1 MSDLNGLESRPL
13 LPALA
18 LASIAVLLLSLLVLY
33 FRHRAG
39 GKGALAGKAQTKGPA
54 AETGSDASK
63 PRVLVL
69 FGTQTGTAERFSKQ
83 LKTELQTRYGGASTY
98 DVMDLE
104 DFSGPDQLSKE
115 KVVFFM
121 VATYGDGEPTD
132 NAADFYNWVVKAG
145 GEAEKGTGNA
155 QLLKVIWP
163 GQNLWTEPLACLDA
177 TFLAGPR

>member
-1 MSDLNGLESRPL
+1 MTELNGLEPARPL

-18 LASIAVLLLSLLVLY
+18 LASVAVLVLSLAILLL
-33 FRHRAG
+33 RHWRS
-39 GKGALAGKAQTKGPA
+39 GKGGAGKPLAKGAAGKASSEA
-54 AETGSDASK
+54 NK

-83 LKTELQTRYGGASTY
+83 LKTELQTRYGDASMY

-104 DFSGPDQLSKE
+104 DFNGPEQMLKE

-132 NAADFYNWVVKAG
+132 NAADFYNWVTKAG
-145 GEAEKGTGNA
+145 AEAERGTGDA
-155 QLLKVIWP
+155 QLLQVI
-163 GQNLWTEPLACLDA
+163 L
-177 TFLAGPR
+177 